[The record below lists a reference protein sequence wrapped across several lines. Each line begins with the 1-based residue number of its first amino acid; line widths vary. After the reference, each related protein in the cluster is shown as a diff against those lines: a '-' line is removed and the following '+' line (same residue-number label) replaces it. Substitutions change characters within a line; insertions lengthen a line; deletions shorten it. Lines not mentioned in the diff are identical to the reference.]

1 MRTTDSWLLLGAAV
15 GAGAVG
21 GFLVA
26 FSSLVMPALRDVPA
40 AEGVRAMQSIN
51 RTAQGPVVF
60 GLLIGTAVLAA
71 TLAVRTFGDA
81 GTTRTLVLVGTV
93 LFLVGVVAVTGAANV
108 PMNEAL
114 AGMDASSPATTSYW
128 EQTYLGRWTAWN
140 TVRALAGLGA
150 CAAFAAALASS
161 RAG

>member
-1 MRTTDSWLLLGAAV
+1 MRTIDAWLLLGAAV

-26 FSSLVMPALRDVPA
+26 FSSLVMPALREVPA
-40 AEGVRAMQSIN
+40 AEGVRAMQSFN

-60 GLLIGTAVLAA
+60 GLLIGTAVLSVA
-71 TLAVRTFGDA
+71 LAVRTFG
-81 GTTRTLVLVGTV
+81 GGGSTRTLVLAGTV
-93 LFLVGVVAVTGAANV
+93 LFLVGVVVVTGAANV

-114 AGMDASSPATTSYW
+114 AAQEADAPATAAYW
-128 EQTYLGRWTAWN
+128 TETYLVRWTAWN

-150 CAAFAAALASS
+150 SAAFVAALAGS